1 MTIGEA
7 LKEEQKRL
15 GLTSEAMAA
24 GVISKGTYSKVV
36 NNKQRLSSD
45 LLVKILFKH
54 EIDIDDFFEMLKS
67 TYMPKEKIEEQIIAQ
82 RFKLALDN
90 HDVQQAK
97 LSAYQL
103 NKVSN
108 NEYLLWQFKIAL
120 AYLQHTENKL
130 TDKFKTDIINEIN
143 QNDNW
148 TENIDA
154 LRLLTNS
161 MQILSV
167 ERVNAEMRVF
177 FHRILRFNNIPEN
190 MQERYAIVCDNY
202 LHFLFNKR
210 VKSNK
215 DFSSSQENAK
225 LAIDYL
231 CSLDSSAHLMIYKIS
246 GKYYKYLFGKKIANT
261 KRMKQQLLAFGL
273 TAGVKNWPI

>member
-7 LKEEQKRL
+7 LREEQKRL

-108 NEYLLWQFKIAL
+108 NKYLLWQFKIAL
-120 AYLQHTENKL
+120 AET
-130 TDKFKTDIINEIN
+130 
-143 QNDNW
+143 
-148 TENIDA
+148 
-154 LRLLTNS
+154 
-161 MQILSV
+161 
-167 ERVNAEMRVF
+167 
-177 FHRILRFNNIPEN
+177 
-190 MQERYAIVCDNY
+190 
-202 LHFLFNKR
+202 
-210 VKSNK
+210 VKY
-215 DFSSSQENAK
+215 F
-225 LAIDYL
+225 
-231 CSLDSSAHLMIYKIS
+231 
-246 GKYYKYLFGKKIANT
+246 
-261 KRMKQQLLAFGL
+261 
-273 TAGVKNWPI
+273 V